1 MSSFQ
6 LSSFA
11 DEADASLKGQ
21 IEAMERH
28 GVYLIEMR
36 GVDGKN
42 VSELTNE
49 EADDAR
55 KRLEDHGMTLSSMG
69 SPYGKYPIDQPFAA
83 HMDSFR
89 RGLEICRHLN
99 AKRIRMF
106 SFFMP
111 KGGSP
116 ADWTN
121 KVLDQLDEML
131 RAAEDAGIE
140 LYHENEKGIYGD
152 VTERCL
158 EILTAFKGRL
168 GGIFDPA
175 NFIQCGVRPEEAM
188 PVLKPYINYMHIKD
202 AMLEDGAV
210 VPAGCGDG
218 HVSELLEA
226 LSDKADH
233 MILTVE
239 PHLTVFEGLNKLQDE
254 KVEHKYHY
262 ESRPAAYA
270 AAVNALKGI
279 LTQLHYT
286 EGGNG
291 VWTR

>member
-11 DEADASLKGQ
+11 DEADASLNGQ

-28 GVYLIEMR
+28 GLRLIEMR

-42 VSELTNE
+42 VSELTDA

-55 KRLEDHGMTLSSMG
+55 RRLEDHGMALSSLG
-69 SPYGKYPIDQPFAA
+69 SPYGKYPIEEPFGP

-89 RGLEICRHLN
+89 RGLELCHRLN

-111 KGGSP
+111 KEGDP
-116 ADWTN
+116 AQWKN
-121 KVLDQLDEML
+121 KVMDQLDEML
-131 RAAEDAGIE
+131 CAAADAGVE

-152 VTERCL
+152 VDSRCL
-158 EILTAFKGRL
+158 ELLTAFKGRL
-168 GGIFDPA
+168 HGIFDPA
-175 NFIQCGVRPEEAM
+175 NFIQCGVKPDEAM
-188 PVLKPYINYMHIKD
+188 PSLKPYISYMHIKD
-202 AMLEDGAV
+202 AMLADGAV
-210 VPAGCGDG
+210 VPAGHGDG
-218 HVSELLEA
+218 HVGELLEA
-226 LSDKADH
+226 LSDQADH

-239 PHLTVFEGLNKLQDE
+239 PHLTVFEGLSKLQDE
-254 KVEHKYHY
+254 QVEHKYHY
-262 ESRPAAYA
+262 ESRTAAYA
-270 AAVNALKGI
+270 AAVNALKDI